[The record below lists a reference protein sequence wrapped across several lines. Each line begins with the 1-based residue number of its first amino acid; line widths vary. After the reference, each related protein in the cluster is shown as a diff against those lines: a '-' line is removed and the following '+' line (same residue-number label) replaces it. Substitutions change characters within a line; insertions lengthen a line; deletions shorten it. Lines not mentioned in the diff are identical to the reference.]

1 MLNAGDVEPC
11 TNRLSGETGQRICQD
26 KGLYSLVFGDC
37 KSKVTAEKIAEKAD
51 EPSAEKADEPS
62 AEKAPEPSQEPGVE
76 PAAEPN
82 PEPKTEASL
91 EPSDEKRTEQAKEP
105 IHEEPVRADAGEP
118 TTETIPEGCS
128 VGATEPCYSGSP
140 GTMGV
145 GNCKSGTRT
154 CKNGAWGPC
163 IGEITPAE
171 ELCGNK
177 KDDDCDGIIDNA
189 TGGCLFTIAG
199 SGQNQLKDGIALSA
213 GLFSPYGLTSDG
225 SSIVYFTDDDTIRE
239 FNPITYKVK
248 TIAGSTQAGF
258 ANGTGSTAQFNYPTG
273 ITLSSAGRGELGVE
287 GGAAAQRGRL
297 VEALHHPPLVLAR
310 LHHPERHFGDP

>member
-1 MLNAGDVEPC
+1 
-11 TNRLSGETGQRICQD
+11 
-26 KGLYSLVFGDC
+26 
-37 KSKVTAEKIAEKAD
+37 VTAEKIAEKAD

-177 KDDDCDGIIDNA
+177 KDDDCDGTIDE
-189 TGGCLFTIAG
+189 GC
-199 SGQNQLKDGIALSA
+199 D
-213 GLFSPYGLTSDG
+213 
-225 SSIVYFTDDDTIRE
+225 
-239 FNPITYKVK
+239 
-248 TIAGSTQAGF
+248 
-258 ANGTGSTAQFNYPTG
+258 
-273 ITLSSAGRGELGVE
+273 
-287 GGAAAQRGRL
+287 
-297 VEALHHPPLVLAR
+297 
-310 LHHPERHFGDP
+310 